1 MQVFAHEK
9 LQRPQPVS
17 DRPEPPPLQTPAGSL
32 VQWLHE
38 NYRIRIDSC
47 ADMMIRMSMN
57 ESFSAAREELH
68 SYNASPMESSSSSS
82 DNDDCVFFIHNPT
95 VEQGWLE
102 EGKELEFDSKELFI
116 KHVLRNL
123 PTSGREC
130 LSGGGKC
137 VLVIDSS
144 SRVFTSTAGIDI
156 LTLPEGARISIATAR
171 LTVEMEKPTTCCR
184 EILSCSS
191 HRRKKRPEKSSRK
204 RRHGE

>member
-1 MQVFAHEK
+1 MQVRWK
-9 LQRPQPVS
+9 
-17 DRPEPPPLQTPAGSL
+17 
-32 VQWLHE
+32 
-38 NYRIRIDSC
+38 
-47 ADMMIRMSMN
+47 
-57 ESFSAAREELH
+57 AA
-68 SYNASPMESSSSSS
+68 AATTMT
-82 DNDDCVFFIHNPT
+82 IHNPT

-171 LTVEMEKPTTCCR
+171 MTVEMEKPTGLPRHVAEKFFLVQVTEEKRGQTRAR
-184 EILSCSS
+184 ENDDMENEEPASK
-191 HRRKKRPEKSSRK
+191 HSSRL
-204 RRHGE
+204 H